1 MTNILE
7 LKDKIIKLYEE
18 YEHYAKPVI
27 HFLISLAVFITIST
41 NIGYNAKISSLPI
54 SLILSLVC
62 CLLPQNTVIFAAAV
76 VILLDMYSL
85 AVEVAIVTAVLFLAI
100 YFIYFRFAPKHSMG
114 ALLTPVFF
122 KLHIPY
128 VMPIAGSL
136 VRELTATISIVCGTI
151 VYFFLD
157 GIKTNAA
164 AISGTLV
171 DETATTS
178 KLNIIIGQMTN
189 NKEMVL
195 TIGVM
200 IVTSFLVYYVRRM
213 AINQAWMIAIVVGA
227 IVEIVGLLVGYMIL
241 GLTHRIPELLI
252 GGIISMALAFG
263 VRFFCMN
270 LDYARVERVQFE
282 DDDYYYYV
290 KAVPKKNVKVA
301 EKTVKHFGNTSSM
314 GKRIEHGAAKPKS
327 KEEEE
332 ISKKVFAQE
341 LDIDE
346 DLLD

>member
-7 LKDKIIKLYEE
+7 FKDRVIRLYEE
-18 YEHYAKPVI
+18 YEQYAKPVI
-27 HFLISLAVFITIST
+27 HFFISLAVFITIST
-41 NIGYNAKISSLPI
+41 NIGYNVKISSLPI
-54 SLILSLVC
+54 SIILALVC
-62 CLLPQNTVIFAAAV
+62 CILPQNTVIFVASV

-85 AVEVAIVTAVLFLAI
+85 AIEVAIVTAVLFLVI
-100 YFIYFRFAPKHSMG
+100 YFIYFRFAPKHSKG
-114 ALLTPVFF
+114 VLLTPVFF

-128 VMPIAGSL
+128 VMPIAESL
-136 VRELTATISIVCGTI
+136 VRELTASISIVCGTI
-151 VYFFLD
+151 VFFFLD

-164 AISGTLV
+164 AISGTMV
-171 DETATTS
+171 DEKGTTS
-178 KLNIIIGQMTN
+178 KLNIIVGQMTN
-189 NKEMVL
+189 NKEMFL
-195 TIGVM
+195 TIAVF
-200 IVTSFLVYYVRRM
+200 IITSFVVYYVRRM
-213 AINQAWMIAIVVGA
+213 QINQAWMIAIVAGA
-227 IVEIVGLLVGYMIL
+227 LVEIVGLLVGYMVL

-252 GGIISMALAFG
+252 GGVISIILAFG
-263 VRFFCMN
+263 IRFFCMN

-314 GKRIEHGAAKPKS
+314 GKRIEHGTAKPKS